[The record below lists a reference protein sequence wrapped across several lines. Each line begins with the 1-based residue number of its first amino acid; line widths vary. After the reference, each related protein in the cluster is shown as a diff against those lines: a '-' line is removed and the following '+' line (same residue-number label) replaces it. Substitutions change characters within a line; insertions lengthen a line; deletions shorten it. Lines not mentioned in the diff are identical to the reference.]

1 MPNLRTAF
9 RSVFAAVAVLS
20 TLAACGDDGLA
31 DPEPIAGTYAA
42 TTFRVTPP
50 SATEINVLALG
61 GNLTIIV
68 GANGT
73 TTGTLNLPAVVTG
86 DEALQASM
94 AGIVERDGNGVS
106 FDQMADTFV
115 RDLNWT
121 VAGSTIT
128 VTNQSVAGATYT
140 IVLTR

>member
-1 MPNLRTAF
+1 MSNVRTSF
-9 RSVFAAVAVLS
+9 RSVFAAVAIIG
-20 TLAACGDDGLA
+20 TLAACGEDGVI
-31 DPEPIAGTYAA
+31 DPDPIAGTYTA

-50 SATEINVLALG
+50 SRPEINVLALG
-61 GNLTIIV
+61 GSFSIIL
-68 GANGT
+68 GGNGT

-86 DEALQASM
+86 AAPLQASM
-94 AGIVERDGNGVS
+94 AGTVERNGNSVS
-106 FDQMADTFV
+106 FEQTADTFV

-121 VAGSTIT
+121 VAGRTIT